1 MIALGPAQ
9 FKKIIKLHQIRN
21 IQNILSK
28 ISMSIT
34 DSCSIVLHLLLA
46 ESTVNNHFDYNYDQC
61 FGLKEEGYCDDH
73 YVF

>member
-1 MIALGPAQ
+1 
-9 FKKIIKLHQIRN
+9 
-21 IQNILSK
+21 
-28 ISMSIT
+28 MSIP